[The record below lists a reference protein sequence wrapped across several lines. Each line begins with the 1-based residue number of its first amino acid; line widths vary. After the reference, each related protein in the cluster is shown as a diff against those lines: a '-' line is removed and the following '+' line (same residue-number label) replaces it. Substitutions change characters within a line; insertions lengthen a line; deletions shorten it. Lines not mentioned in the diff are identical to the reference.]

1 MLIAVQSDGE
11 RGRVDE
17 VIAELAE
24 TLVRG
29 GLDVAGLV
37 QSNPV
42 REGRCRCDM
51 ALREL
56 ASGREIGISQD
67 LGNGSR
73 GCRLDPG
80 ALETAVGWVQA
91 SLSPDIDV
99 LILNKFGK
107 REAEGAGLRPVIAS
121 AVALG
126 IPVVVGLGAENRAA
140 WEAFCGGDG
149 EIVQATEIGHV
160 AQRLLARRKP
170 AGGHAARDT
179 ARTL

>member
-1 MLIAVQSDGE
+1 MLIAVQSGE
-11 RGRVDE
+11 RGKVDE

-37 QSNPV
+37 QSNLA
-42 REGRCRCDM
+42 REDRCRCDM

-91 SLSPDIDV
+91 ALSPSIDA

-140 WEAFCGGDG
+140 WDAFCAGDG
-149 EIVQATEIGHV
+149 EIVQASDIAQV
-160 AQRLLARRKP
+160 AERLLARRKP
-170 AGGHAARDT
+170 HGGHVARHAAR
-179 ARTL
+179 TL